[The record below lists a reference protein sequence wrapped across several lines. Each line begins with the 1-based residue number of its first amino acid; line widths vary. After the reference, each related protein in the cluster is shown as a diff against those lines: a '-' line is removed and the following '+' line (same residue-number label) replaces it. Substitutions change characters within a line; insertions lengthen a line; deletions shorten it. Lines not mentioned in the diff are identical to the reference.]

1 MHCEHR
7 LTMVLCIAR
16 EYSEGDILFSTMKH
30 SSVTRSEG
38 QEMTRGDRKFSVWA
52 HTYAHRGCC
61 AMPTPELQVRAMTW
75 QAAVQAWSSCSGW
88 WVEPDFCDIRVGD
101 REIGT
106 LESFLETC

>member
-52 HTYAHRGCC
+52 SHLRAPWLLRD
-61 AMPTPELQVRAMTW
+61 ADARLPIALMWLKDQFELQVRAMTW
-75 QAAVQAWSSCSGW
+75 QAAVQSM
-88 WVEPDFCDIRVGD
+88 VLLVVGGARLLRSRD
-101 REIGT
+101 
-106 LESFLETC
+106 

>member
-52 HTYAHRGCC
+52 SHLRAPWLLRDADARLPIALMAEGS
-61 AMPTPELQVRAMTW
+61 VRA
-75 QAAVQAWSSCSGW
+75 ASSSDDVASCSAAWSCC
-88 WVEPDFCDIRVGD
+88 VR
-101 REIGT
+101 
-106 LESFLETC
+106 

>member
-52 HTYAHRGCC
+52 SHLRAPWMLRDADARACRLLC
-61 AMPTPELQVRAMTW
+61 DVAAERSVRA
-75 QAAVQAWSSCSGW
+75 ASSSDDVASLHCSASM
-88 WVEPDFCDIRVGD
+88 VLLR
-101 REIGT
+101 R
-106 LESFLETC
+106 